1 MNSAIERLLSLH
13 VADIM
18 TRNVVQIS
26 VHQTMAEAAQ
36 LMVKHEISWAPVVD
50 ELGRCVGILSSF
62 DFASQENAACA
73 ATELPCGKVQ
83 HVLARE
89 RPDHAY
95 HIEDVATHVVANSMS
110 SAVQSVRP
118 TATLMEAA
126 RVMCT
131 AHIHRLVVLDGQG
144 PPVGIVSSLDLVAAL
159 VKAVE
164 E

>member
-13 VADIM
+13 VSDVM

-26 VHQTMAEAAQ
+26 AHQTMAEVAQ
-36 LMVKHEISWAPVVD
+36 LMVKYEISGAPVVD
-50 ELGRCVGILSSF
+50 EQGRCVGILSSF
-62 DFASQENAACA
+62 DFAAREEAQCA
-73 ATELPCGKVQ
+73 TTETPCGKVQ
-83 HVLARE
+83 HVLVHE
-89 RPDHAY
+89 RPDQAY
-95 HIEDVATHVVANSMS
+95 HIEDVATDMVANFMS
-110 SAVQSVRP
+110 PAVQTVRP

-144 PPVGIVSSLDLVAAL
+144 RPVGIVSSLDLVAAL